1 MTAKY
6 KTLAEWGDMYWHSG
20 GKSFILPV
28 GDIKRETP
36 FPYGDIRSSA
46 FKAPN
51 QLYRSNDAIA
61 SNVPNHAMATQGGLV
76 LYVRDDDYNG
86 DVSAFKAAFGDAE
99 IVYPLATP
107 VTYQLTS
114 AQVAAL
120 AGYNAVAADSG
131 TLSLTYRA
139 DPNLSLG
146 EPS

>member
-1 MTAKY
+1 
-6 KTLAEWGDMYWHSG
+6 
-20 GKSFILPV
+20 
-28 GDIKRETP
+28 
-36 FPYGDIRSSA
+36 
-46 FKAPN
+46 
-51 QLYRSNDAIA
+51 
-61 SNVPNHAMATQGGLV
+61 MATQGGLV

-86 DVSAFKAAFGDAE
+86 DVSAFKAAFGDAQ